1 MGEKKL
7 VHLAA
12 SLLDLVDLVIL
23 SLDAEVGGINL
34 LPQIVLGAL
43 KTGGLVN
50 DILDS
55 GASGVEGEHQLVL
68 LCGQLAV
75 DLGHG
80 GAVSHGLVDVGL
92 GDGNLLL
99 VLLLEL
105 CLAPEKPV

>member
-1 MGEKKL
+1 MGKKL

-12 SLLDLVDLVIL
+12 GLLDLVDLVIL